1 MKTMN
6 YLLVASMLALTAC
19 GGSSRPVYS
28 GKQESTEGIPG
39 FKNGKKQSPYVKLGQ
54 SYTVDG
60 ETHTPRYQPGYKEEG
75 MASWYG
81 PGFHGGKTANGEEFD
96 KHAMTAAHRTLPL
109 PSMVKVTLLAT
120 GKSAIVRVNDR
131 GPFSKGR
138 IIDLSYAA
146 AKEIGMLGMGTGK
159 VRVEYLDQETA
170 RFNTLLAS
178 GRHPNDIDVNS
189 EVLGAGGTAFASN
202 SYSPPQ
208 PVKSESWI
216 SRLNPIS
223 SAHAKEPTGA
233 PLDNGTYD
241 SADSMEVTSTDLAA
255 PVAVKPVAAPAV
267 QTSAIPNASDSPFSI
282 MNEAGAEEVAVAE
295 PLTAPAAEPVAA
307 APAPVSTTTPI
318 AAIAGQ
324 YFQLGAFSSQLNAQN
339 LASKVGSIGTAQV
352 EPKSV
357 AGNNLY
363 VVRMGPY
370 ATVEESSR
378 VLAQLNRIGINPQT
392 ITK

>member
-6 YLLVASMLALTAC
+6 YLLVASLLALTAC

-39 FKNGKKQSPYVKLGQ
+39 FKNGKKQSRYVKLGQ

-60 ETHTPRYQPGYKEEG
+60 ETHVPRYQPGYREEG

-109 PSMVKVTLLAT
+109 PSMVKVTLLST
-120 GKSAIVRVNDR
+120 GRSVIVRVNDR

-146 AKEIGMLGMGTGK
+146 AKEIGMIGMGTGK

-178 GRHPNDIDVNS
+178 GRHPNDIDVDN
-189 EVLGAGGTAFASN
+189 EVLGAGGTAYASN
-202 SYSPPQ
+202 SYSAAQ
-208 PVKSESWI
+208 PAKSDSWL

-223 SAHAKEPTGA
+223 SAHANESTA
-233 PLDNGTYD
+233 PLDTATYD
-241 SADSMEVTSTDLAA
+241 SADAMEVSSTDLAA
-255 PVAVKPVAAPAV
+255 PAPA
-267 QTSAIPNASDSPFSI
+267 QPAPQASAIPNASNSPFTM
-282 MNEAGAEEVAVAE
+282 MNLPGNEVAMVE
-295 PLTAPAAEPVAA
+295 TAPASVAT
-307 APAPVSTTTPI
+307 APAMLS
-318 AAIAGQ
+318 GQ
-324 YFQLGAFSSQLNAQN
+324 YFQLGAFANQANAEKLIN
-339 LASKVGSIGTAQV
+339 KVGSVGTAQI
-352 EPKSV
+352 ESKST
-357 AGNNLY
+357 ADASTLY

-370 ATVEESSR
+370 TDVEESSR
-378 VLAQLNRIGINPQT
+378 VLAQLNSLGINPQT
-392 ITK
+392 IIK